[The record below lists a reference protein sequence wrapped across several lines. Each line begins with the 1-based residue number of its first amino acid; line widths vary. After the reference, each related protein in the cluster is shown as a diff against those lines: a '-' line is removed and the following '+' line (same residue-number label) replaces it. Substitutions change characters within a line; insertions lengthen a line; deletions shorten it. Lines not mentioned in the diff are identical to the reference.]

1 MQQGEKKG
9 VLVVLLVVDVVVLL
23 ILKSLLSLK
32 SHTAPISDLF
42 YTFSTVAIY
51 SFYGIVPTE

>member
-1 MQQGEKKG
+1 MRLTMQQGEKKG

-23 ILKSLLSLK
+23 ILKSLLSLQ

-42 YTFSTVAIY
+42 YTFLKKME
-51 SFYGIVPTE
+51 F